1 MTTVRTFTIAGGDF
15 GSRQTLGKMRG
26 LVNRALTDPTVITTA
41 KDVVAYVPPGDF
53 EGQAMAIGSWLAEHF
68 QFVRDPL
75 GVELLHEPRYML
87 QVIDRRAF
95 FSGDCDDAAV
105 LGAALAKAVGLRARF
120 RAIGFRRGGLLSHV
134 IADVWTPRGWVQY
147 DVTRPAQFTRLPR
160 VARSLI
166 VEV

>member
-1 MTTVRTFTIAGGDF
+1 LFTIAGGDF
-15 GSRQTLGKMRG
+15 GSRQTLAKMRT
-26 LVNRALTDPTVITTA
+26 LVNAALAQPLVVNTA
-41 KDVVAYVPPGDF
+41 KEIVKLCPPGAF
-53 EGQAMAIGSWLAEHF
+53 ECQALAIGRWLADHF
-68 QFVRDPL
+68 LFIRDPL

-87 QVIDRRAF
+87 QVIDTRAF
-95 FSGDCDDAAV
+95 FQGDCDDAAV

-134 IADVWTPRGWVQY
+134 IADVRTPSGWVQY
-147 DVTRPAQFTRLPR
+147 DVTRPAQFTRLPQ

>member
-1 MTTVRTFTIAGGDF
+1 MTTARTFTILGGDF

-26 LVNRALTDPTVITTA
+26 LVNAALSQPLVVNSA
-41 KDVVAYVPPGDF
+41 KSIVAYCSAGDV
-53 EGQAMAIGSWLAEHF
+53 ECQAMQIGRWLAEHF
-68 QFVRDPL
+68 QFVRDPF

-87 QVIDRRAF
+87 QVIEARAF
-95 FSGDCDDAAV
+95 FQGDCDDAAV

-134 IADVWTPRGWVQY
+134 IADVMTPRGWVQY
-147 DVTRPAQFTRLPR
+147 DVTRPAQFTRLPQ
-160 VARSLI
+160 VARTLI